1 MAEAEGPWR
10 LLEVCEQ
17 RFTQFLHNAQHK
29 HLAWLR
35 EVEEQGRR
43 LLESNFQAEPG
54 LMPKKPSQR
63 RRPKK
68 RQSSSVRDE
77 SEPTRRRLF
86 FYLRLSRRRS
96 SVKLASSKPGSQRCH
111 SKEQPQNPSGQGEEV
126 SVPDRAA
133 KPQLGV
139 KTEFPAL
146 PGKLPAEAQGPVAK
160 AGCDDGPQAELSP
173 EGDGADSGGAAFKTL
188 TGEQVP
194 KGDAAT
200 ERHDAPAVT
209 VIPTPSCLLAREE
222 APQRR
227 SSTPTTEAARKG
239 DPAML
244 RGDLSPQDLEK
255 VLFQDTSNKRTTTKS
270 KTRRCSGRQSFV
282 GGPHK
287 NRRTSLSEK
296 YSLASKRES
305 MIQKSISRAISK
317 KAAAARESSS
327 ASSRVSCQS
336 SLEVFV
342 EGDVTSNVRSGPEL
356 NSQSEKVPENFL
368 TSSKDGKAASPPAQ
382 HSSPPEQQ
390 AGNNEGSSVNPNSKP
405 QNTNQEQAHGAK
417 SQESPSCI
425 WTRSCKQ
432 RMSIVRNGQQ
442 PGGRVPLEDKHVNST
457 NQAPHSAS
465 PASKVVRPLKN
476 FLQAVQRSQL
486 LASPGPTGHGS
497 VIKNLIKHNT
507 PSRPDPKKKERQ
519 RLESLK
525 KKQEAEE
532 QRRKKVE
539 EEKRRRQAE
548 MKQKRE
554 ERLRK
559 ALQARERVEQLE
571 EERKKRMQQ
580 KTLQN
585 DEKVRVSQ
593 VREERVSEEWS
604 KKKLS
609 KKPGETDARKQKTLK
624 VEEDEFEQHEL
635 LQKRREDKVKE
646 KGKKALELKHL
657 VEQRQVEQVKERDLK
672 QQGGEKSPQPQLE
685 PVVFTEK
692 YIKARESPKELY
704 QLLGQEE
711 RVRQPES
718 IAMTSDTWVS
728 TVKVIKEEDDLEEPW
743 QQLAE
748 EKKIKQPESS
758 SAASNTCLSKTV
770 KKSIST
776 SCLKPPKS
784 TKIFRSPKVNEN
796 NYGMDLNSDDST
808 DDESAPRKPVP
819 AWADGSQL
827 NQAIVHQYYHPV
839 DVNELFGLIASPK
852 LEDIF
857 GKSKPRYFKR
867 TSSAVWHSPPG
878 TKSACGP
885 TCNFKN

>member
-1 MAEAEGPWR
+1 MAEGPWR

-17 RFTQFLHNAQHK
+17 RFSQFLHSAQHK

-63 RRPKK
+63 RRLRK
-68 RQSSSVRDE
+68 RQSSSLREE
-77 SEPTRRRLF
+77 SEPTRR
-86 FYLRLSRRRS
+86 RLSRRRS
-96 SVKLASSKPGSQRCH
+96 SVKLASSRLASQRCH
-111 SKEQPQNPSGQGEEV
+111 SKEQPQDPSGQGEEV
-126 SVPDRAA
+126 SAPDCVT
-133 KPQLGV
+133 KPQLSV
-139 KTEFPAL
+139 ETELSAPPRKRL
-146 PGKLPAEAQGPVAK
+146 AEAPGPVAEEE
-160 AGCDDGPQAELSP
+160 CDDGPQDELSP
-173 EGDGADSGGAAFKTL
+173 KGDGADGGGAAFKTL
-188 TGEQVP
+188 TREQVP
-194 KGDAAT
+194 EGDAAT
-200 ERHDAPAVT
+200 EQHDVSAVT
-209 VIPTPSCLLAREE
+209 VLPGEQTAREGEE

-227 SSTPTTEAARKG
+227 SSTPTMEAARRR
-239 DPAML
+239 DSAML
-244 RGDLSPQDLEK
+244 QGDLSPPDLEK
-255 VLFQDTSNKRTTTKS
+255 VLFQDPNNKRTTTKS

-287 NRRTSLSEK
+287 TRRTSLSEK
-296 YSLASKRES
+296 YSLASRREN

-342 EGDVTSNVRSGPEL
+342 EGDGTSDVRSGPEL
-356 NSQSEKVPENFL
+356 NSQNDQVPENLL
-368 TSSKDGKAASPPAQ
+368 TPNKDGKAASPPAQ
-382 HSSPPEQQ
+382 HSSPEQRT
-390 AGNNEGSSVNPNSKP
+390 GNNEGSCVNPNSET

-417 SQESPSCI
+417 SQGSPSCI

-432 RMSIVRNGQQ
+432 RMGIVRNGQQ
-442 PGGRVPLEDKHVNST
+442 PGGHAPLEDKHVNST

-486 LASPGPTGHGS
+486 LASPGPTGRGS
-497 VIKNLIKHNT
+497 VIKNFIKHNT
-507 PSRPDPKKKERQ
+507 PTRPDPKKKERQ
-519 RLESLK
+519 RLESLR

-571 EERKKRMQQ
+571 EEKKKRMQQ

-585 DEKVRVSQ
+585 DEKVRLSH

-604 KKKLS
+604 KKKLL

-635 LQKRREDKVKE
+635 LQKRREDRVKE
-646 KGKKALELKHL
+646 KGKKALELKSP
-657 VEQRQVEQVKERDLK
+657 VEQVKERDLK

-685 PVVFTEK
+685 PVGFTEK
-692 YIKARESPKELY
+692 C
-704 QLLGQEE
+704 
-711 RVRQPES
+711 
-718 IAMTSDTWVS
+718 
-728 TVKVIKEEDDLEEPW
+728 IKEEDDLEEPW

-748 EKKIKQPESS
+748 EKKIKQAESS
-758 SAASNTCLSKTV
+758 SAASNKCLSKTV

-784 TKIFRSPKVNEN
+784 MKIFRSPKVSEN

-827 NQAIVHQYYHPV
+827 NQAIIHQYYHPV
-839 DVNELFGLIASPK
+839 DVDELFGLIASPK

-878 TKSACGP
+878 TKFACGP

>member
-17 RFTQFLHNAQHK
+17 RFSQFLHNAQHK

-43 LLESNFQAEPG
+43 LLESNFWAEPG

-68 RQSSSVRDE
+68 RQSSLLRDE
-77 SEPTRRRLF
+77 SEPTRRRL
-86 FYLRLSRRRS
+86 SRRRS
-96 SVKLASSKPGSQRCH
+96 SVKLVSSKPGSQRHH
-111 SKEQPQNPSGQGEEV
+111 SKEQPQNLSEQGEEV
-126 SVPDRAA
+126 SVPDCAA
-133 KPQLGV
+133 KPQLSV
-139 KTEFPAL
+139 KTELPAP
-146 PGKLPAEAQGPVAK
+146 PGKEPAEAQGPVAE

-173 EGDGADSGGAAFKTL
+173 EGDGADGGGAALKTR
-188 TGEQVP
+188 EQVP
-194 KGDAAT
+194 EGDAAT
-200 ERHDAPAVT
+200 ERHDVPAVS
-209 VIPTPSCLLAREE
+209 VIPGEQTAREGE
-222 APQRR
+222 EVPQRR
-227 SSTPTTEAARKG
+227 SSTPMMEAARKR
-239 DPAML
+239 DSAIL
-244 RGDLSPQDLEK
+244 QVDLSPQDLEK
-255 VLFQDTSNKRTTTKS
+255 VLLPDPNSKRTTTKS
-270 KTRRCSGRQSFV
+270 KAHRCSGRQSCV

-287 NRRTSLSEK
+287 NRRTSLSDK
-296 YSLASKRES
+296 YSLASRREN

-342 EGDVTSNVRSGPEL
+342 EDVTSNMRSGPEL
-356 NSQSEKVPENFL
+356 NSQSEKVPENLL
-368 TSSKDGKAASPPAQ
+368 TSSRTVEAASPSAQ
-382 HSSPPEQQ
+382 CSSPPEQQ
-390 AGNNEGSSVNPNSKP
+390 AGSNEGSCVNPNSEP
-405 QNTNQEQAHGAK
+405 QNMNQEQAHGAK

-432 RMSIVRNGQQ
+432 RMGVVRNGQQ
-442 PGGRVPLEDKHVNST
+442 PGGRAPLEDKHVNST

-486 LASPGPTGHGS
+486 LASPGPTGRGS

-507 PSRPDPKKKERQ
+507 PTRPDPKGDFVKKERQ
-519 RLESLK
+519 RLESLR

-571 EERKKRMQQ
+571 EEKKKKRMQQ
-580 KTLQN
+580 KTSQN
-585 DEKVRVSQ
+585 DEKVRLSQ
-593 VREERVSEEWS
+593 VREERLSEEWS

-624 VEEDEFEQHEL
+624 VEEDESEQHEL
-635 LQKRREDKVKE
+635 LQKRREDKAKE
-646 KGKKALELKHL
+646 KGKKALELKNL
-657 VEQRQVEQVKERDLK
+657 AEQRQVEQVKERDLK
-672 QQGGEKSPQPQLE
+672 QQEGEKSPQHQLDT
-685 PVVFTEK
+685 VVFTEK
-692 YIKARESPKELY
+692 C
-704 QLLGQEE
+704 
-711 RVRQPES
+711 
-718 IAMTSDTWVS
+718 
-728 TVKVIKEEDDLEEPW
+728 IKEEDDLEEPW

-758 SAASNTCLSKTV
+758 SAASNMCLSKTI

-827 NQAIVHQYYHPV
+827 NQAILHQYYHPV
-839 DVNELFGLIASPK
+839 DVDELFGLIASPK

>member
-1 MAEAEGPWR
+1 MAEGPWR

-17 RFTQFLHNAQHK
+17 RFSQFLHSAQHK

-63 RRPKK
+63 RRLRK
-68 RQSSSVRDE
+68 RQSSSLREE
-77 SEPTRRRLF
+77 SELTRR
-86 FYLRLSRRRS
+86 RLSRRRS
-96 SVKLASSKPGSQRCH
+96 SIKLASSRPASQRCH
-111 SKEQPQNPSGQGEEV
+111 SKEQPQNPSGQEEEV
-126 SVPDRAA
+126 SAPDCAT
-133 KPQLGV
+133 KPQLSV
-139 KTEFPAL
+139 ETE
-146 PGKLPAEAQGPVAK
+146 LPAPSGKQPAETQGPVAK
-160 AGCDDGPQAELSP
+160 EDCDDGPQAELSP
-173 EGDGADSGGAAFKTL
+173 KGAGADGGGAAFKIL
-188 TGEQVP
+188 TREQVP
-194 KGDAAT
+194 EGDAAT
-200 ERHDAPAVT
+200 EQPDASAVT
-209 VIPTPSCLLAREE
+209 VLPGEQTAREGEE

-227 SSTPTTEAARKG
+227 SSTPTTEAARKR
-239 DPAML
+239 DSAML
-244 RGDLSPQDLEK
+244 QGDLSPPDIEK
-255 VLFQDTSNKRTTTKS
+255 VLFQDPNNKKTTTKS

-282 GGPHK
+282 GGLHK

-296 YSLASKRES
+296 YSLASRREN

-327 ASSRVSCQS
+327 ASSRVSCHS

-342 EGDVTSNVRSGPEL
+342 EGDGTSDVRSGPEL
-356 NSQSEKVPENFL
+356 NSQNDQVPENLL

-382 HSSPPEQQ
+382 CSSPEQQ
-390 AGNNEGSSVNPNSKP
+390 TGNKEGSCVNPNSEP

-417 SQESPSCI
+417 SQGSPSCI

-432 RMSIVRNGQQ
+432 RMGIVRNGQQ
-442 PGGRVPLEDKHVNST
+442 PGGRAPLEDKHINST
-457 NQAPHSAS
+457 NQALHSAS

-486 LASPGPTGHGS
+486 LASPGPTGRGS

-507 PSRPDPKKKERQ
+507 PTRPDPKKKERQ
-519 RLESLK
+519 RLESLR

-571 EERKKRMQQ
+571 EEKKKRMQQ

-585 DEKVRVSQ
+585 DEKVRLSQ

-604 KKKLS
+604 KKKLL
-609 KKPGETDARKQKTLK
+609 KKPGETEARKQKTLK

-635 LQKRREDKVKE
+635 LQKRREDRVKE
-646 KGKKALELKHL
+646 KGKKALELRSP
-657 VEQRQVEQVKERDLK
+657 VEQRQVEQVKERVLK

-692 YIKARESPKELY
+692 C
-704 QLLGQEE
+704 
-711 RVRQPES
+711 
-718 IAMTSDTWVS
+718 
-728 TVKVIKEEDDLEEPW
+728 IKEEDQEEPW

-748 EKKIKQPESS
+748 EKKIKQAESS

-776 SCLKPPKS
+776 SCLKPPK
-784 TKIFRSPKVNEN
+784 TMKIFRSPKVSEN

-827 NQAIVHQYYHPV
+827 NQAIIHQYYHPV
-839 DVNELFGLIASPK
+839 DVDELFGLIASPK

-878 TKSACGP
+878 TKFACGP

>member
-1 MAEAEGPWR
+1 MAEGPWR

-17 RFTQFLHNAQHK
+17 RFSQFLHSAQHK

-43 LLESNFQAEPG
+43 LLESNFWAEPG
-54 LMPKKPSQR
+54 LMPKKLSQQR
-63 RRPKK
+63 RLRK
-68 RQSSSVRDE
+68 RQSSSLREE
-77 SEPTRRRLF
+77 SELTRR
-86 FYLRLSRRRS
+86 RLSRRRS
-96 SVKLASSKPGSQRCH
+96 SVKLASSRPASQRRY
-111 SKEQPQNPSGQGEEV
+111 SKEQPQNPSGQEEEV
-126 SVPDRAA
+126 SAPDCVA
-133 KPQLGV
+133 KSQLGV
-139 KTEFPAL
+139 ETELPA
-146 PGKLPAEAQGPVAK
+146 PSGKQPAEARGPVAEEE
-160 AGCDDGPQAELSP
+160 CDDGPQVELSP
-173 EGDGADSGGAAFKTL
+173 KGGSADGVVAAFKTL
-188 TGEQVP
+188 TREQVP
-194 KGDAAT
+194 EGDAAT
-200 ERHDAPAVT
+200 EQHNASVT
-209 VIPTPSCLLAREE
+209 ALPGEETAREGEE

-227 SSTPTTEAARKG
+227 SSTPTTEAARKR
-239 DPAML
+239 DSAVL
-244 RGDLSPQDLEK
+244 QGDLSPPDLEK
-255 VLFQDTSNKRTTTKS
+255 VLFQDPNNKRTTTKS
-270 KTRRCSGRQSFV
+270 KTRRCSGCQSFV
-282 GGPHK
+282 GGLHK

-296 YSLASKRES
+296 YSLASRREN

-342 EGDVTSNVRSGPEL
+342 EGDGTGD
-356 NSQSEKVPENFL
+356 VPENL
-368 TSSKDGKAASPPAQ
+368 ITSSEDGKAASPPAQ
-382 HSSPPEQQ
+382 RSSPEQQ
-390 AGNNEGSSVNPNSKP
+390 TGNKEGSCVNPNSEP
-405 QNTNQEQAHGAK
+405 RNTNQEQAHGAK
-417 SQESPSCI
+417 
-425 WTRSCKQ
+425 
-432 RMSIVRNGQQ
+432 MGIVRNGQQ
-442 PGGRVPLEDKHVNST
+442 PGGRAPLEDKHVNST

-486 LASPGPTGHGS
+486 LASPGPTGRGS

-507 PSRPDPKKKERQ
+507 PTRPDPKKKERQ
-519 RLESLK
+519 RLESLR

-571 EERKKRMQQ
+571 EEKKKRMQQ

-585 DEKVRVSQ
+585 DEKVHLLQ

-604 KKKLS
+604 KKKLL
-609 KKPGETDARKQKTLK
+609 KKPGETDAWKQKTLK

-635 LQKRREDKVKE
+635 LQKRREDRVKE
-646 KGKKALELKHL
+646 KGKKALELRSP
-657 VEQRQVEQVKERDLK
+657 VEQRQVEQVKERVLK

-692 YIKARESPKELY
+692 C
-704 QLLGQEE
+704 
-711 RVRQPES
+711 
-718 IAMTSDTWVS
+718 
-728 TVKVIKEEDDLEEPW
+728 IKEDNLEEPW

-776 SCLKPPKS
+776 SCLKPPK
-784 TKIFRSPKVNEN
+784 TMKIFRSPKVSEN

-819 AWADGSQL
+819 AWADGSRL
-827 NQAIVHQYYHPV
+827 NQAIIHQYYHPV
-839 DVNELFGLIASPK
+839 DVDELFGLIASPK

-878 TKSACGP
+878 TKFASGLEALGQGSLCFMTPFTIMTPFTTASVGGRRGA
-885 TCNFKN
+885 